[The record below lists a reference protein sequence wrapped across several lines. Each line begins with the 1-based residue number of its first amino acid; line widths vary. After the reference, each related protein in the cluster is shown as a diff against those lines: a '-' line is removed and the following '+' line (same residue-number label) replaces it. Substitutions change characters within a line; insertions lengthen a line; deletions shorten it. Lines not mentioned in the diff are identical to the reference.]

1 MANKITI
8 PSTIFLGENAL
19 LEAESTL
26 CNMGNKA
33 FIVTGK
39 SMIKQGNVTIL
50 TEILKKNGID
60 SVVFSNITGEPTVS
74 MIDEGVQLYKSEICD
89 FIIGFGGG
97 SPLDAAKA
105 IGVMAVSNGKISDYN
120 GKFITEA
127 IPPLV
132 EIPST
137 AGTGSE
143 VTQFTIIS
151 DTEKNIKMLLKGA
164 PLLPTVAIVDPRFTM
179 STPPN
184 VTAATGLDAL
194 THAVESFTSKK
205 AFSISDLY
213 AISAV
218 KRIFKYLPIAYKDGS
233 NVKAREEMSIAAL
246 EAGISFNNSSVTIV
260 HGMSRPI
267 GALFHVPHG
276 ISNAMLLGE
285 CLSFA
290 LDGAY
295 GKFAELGR
303 AIDVAGLDDSDE
315 NAAKEFL
322 NAINELCCVCQVPT
336 LEEYGI
342 DRTEFFAVIDKMSKD
357 AFDSGSPSNTR
368 KIVSVEDIKEIY
380 KKLWN
385 K

>member
-1 MANKITI
+1 MANKITT
-8 PSTIFLGENAL
+8 PGTIFLGENAL
-19 LEAESTL
+19 FEAEGTL
-26 CNMGNKA
+26 CNLGKKA

-39 SMIKQGNVTIL
+39 SMIKQGNIAVL
-50 TEILKKNGID
+50 TELLKKNDVD
-60 SVVFSNITGEPTVS
+60 SFVFSGITGEPTDV
-74 MIDEGVQLYKSEICD
+74 MINEGVQLYKGELCD

-105 IGVMAVSNGKISDYN
+105 IGVMAVSEGKISDYN
-120 GKFITEA
+120 GQFITKA

-132 EIPST
+132 AIPST
-137 AGTGSE
+137 SGTGSE

-151 DTEKNIKMLLKGA
+151 DTERNIKMLLKGS
-164 PLLPTVAIVDPRFTM
+164 PLLPTIAIVDPIFTM
-179 STPPN
+179 LTPPN

-194 THAVESFTSKK
+194 THAVKSFTSKK

-218 KRIFKYLPIAYKDGS
+218 KRIFQYLPIAYKDGS

-260 HGMSRPI
+260 HGMSRHI
-267 GALFHVPHG
+267 GAIFHVPHG

-290 LDGAY
+290 IDGAY
-295 GKFAELGR
+295 EKFAQLGR
-303 AIDVAGLDDSDE
+303 AIGVAGSQDSDE
-315 NAAKEFL
+315 KAANEFL
-322 NAINELCCVCQVPT
+322 NAIQNICHICDVPT

-342 DRTEFFAVIDKMSKD
+342 GKTEFFNQIDKMSKD
-357 AFDSGSPSNTR
+357 AYDSGSPSNTR
-368 KIVSVEDIKEIY
+368 KPVKTEDIKIIY
-380 KKLWN
+380 EKLW

>member
-1 MANKITI
+1 MANKITT
-8 PSTIFLGENAL
+8 PGAIFLGENAL
-19 LEAESTL
+19 FEAEETL
-26 CNMGNKA
+26 CKLGKKA

-39 SMIKQGNVTIL
+39 SMIKQGNIALL
-50 TEILKKNGID
+50 TNLLKKNDVD
-60 SVVFSNITGEPTVS
+60 SVVFSNITGEPTDI
-74 MIDEGVQLYKSEICD
+74 MINEGVQLYKSALCD

-105 IGVMAVSNGKISDYN
+105 IGVMAVSEGKISDYN
-120 GKFITEA
+120 GKFITKE

-132 EIPST
+132 AIPST
-137 AGTGSE
+137 SGTGSE

-151 DTEKNIKMLLKGA
+151 DTEKNIKMLLKGT
-164 PLLPTVAIVDPRFTM
+164 PLLPTIAIVDPIFTM
-179 STPPN
+179 STPAN

-213 AISAV
+213 AISAI
-218 KRIFKYLPIAYKDGS
+218 KRIFQYLPIAYKDGS
-233 NVKAREEMSIAAL
+233 NAKAREEMSFAAL

-267 GALFHVPHG
+267 GAIFHVPHG

-295 GKFAELGR
+295 EKFAELGR
-303 AIDVAGLDDSDE
+303 AIGVANSEDSDE
-315 NAAKEFL
+315 KAAKEFL
-322 NAINELCCVCQVPT
+322 NAIQDLCHVCDVPT
-336 LEEYGI
+336 LEGYGI
-342 DRTEFFAVIDKMSKD
+342 DKTEFFEKIDKMSKD

-368 KIVSVEDIKEIY
+368 KPVTIEDIKVIY
-380 KKLWN
+380 EKLW

>member
-1 MANKITI
+1 MANKITT
-8 PSTIFLGENAL
+8 PGAIFLGENAL
-19 LEAESTL
+19 FEAEETL
-26 CNMGNKA
+26 CKLGKKA

-39 SMIKQGNVTIL
+39 SMIKQGNIALL
-50 TEILKKNGID
+50 TNLLKKNDVD
-60 SVVFSNITGEPTVS
+60 SVVFSEITGEPTDI
-74 MIDEGVQLYKSEICD
+74 MINEGVQLYKSALCD

-105 IGVMAVSNGKISDYN
+105 IGVMAVSEGKISDYN
-120 GKFITEA
+120 GKFITKE

-132 EIPST
+132 AIPST
-137 AGTGSE
+137 SGTGSE

-151 DTEKNIKMLLKGA
+151 DTEKNIKMLLKGT
-164 PLLPTVAIVDPRFTM
+164 PLLPTIAIVDPIFTM
-179 STPPN
+179 STPAN

-213 AISAV
+213 AISAI
-218 KRIFKYLPIAYKDGS
+218 KRIFQYLPIAYKDGS
-233 NVKAREEMSIAAL
+233 NAKAREEMSFAAL

-267 GALFHVPHG
+267 GAIFHVPHG

-295 GKFAELGR
+295 EKFAELGR
-303 AIDVAGLDDSDE
+303 AIGVANSEDSDE
-315 NAAKEFL
+315 KAAKEFL
-322 NAINELCCVCQVPT
+322 NAIQDLCHVCDVPT
-336 LEEYGI
+336 LEGYGI
-342 DRTEFFAVIDKMSKD
+342 DKTEFFEKIDKMSKD

-368 KIVSVEDIKEIY
+368 KPVTIEDIKVIY
-380 KKLWN
+380 EKLW